1 MLQDVKGKPLRLSN
15 KAQLKRL
22 QSRPSDVNIEEQPQ
36 AEVGAVATTTEAE
49 DAAIEQ
55 DLAQIKAERL
65 KRIQALPSTVWT

>member
-1 MLQDVKGKPLRLSN
+1 MLQDTKGKPLRLTN

-22 QSRPSDVNIEEQPQ
+22 QSRPSDANAEDQSQPES
-36 AEVGAVATTTEAE
+36 AAVTVITDAE
-49 DAAIEQ
+49 DAAIEE